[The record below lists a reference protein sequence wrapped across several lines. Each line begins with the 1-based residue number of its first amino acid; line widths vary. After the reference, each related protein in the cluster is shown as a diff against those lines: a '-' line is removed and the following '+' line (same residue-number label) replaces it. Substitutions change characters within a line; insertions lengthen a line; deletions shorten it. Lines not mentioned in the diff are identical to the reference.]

1 MEHCKVL
8 EKIMATAQIVLG
20 DRIIAQFD
28 MEVYPIINCAE
39 DIVKLLKCFIE
50 VIETPKEPYMD

>member
-1 MEHCKVL
+1 MT
-8 EKIMATAQIVLG
+8 TAQIVLG
-20 DRIIAQFD
+20 DKIIAQFD
-28 MEVYPIINCAE
+28 MEVYPIINCDE

>member
-8 EKIMATAQIVLG
+8 EKIMATAQIVLC

-39 DIVKLLKCFIE
+39 DIVKLLKCFIA
-50 VIETPKEPYMD
+50 VIETLEN